1 MPIEMFARGFRRL
14 GLVEFAVLSVSSEN
28 HMNYAIELF
37 DGHVLVALPEGRF
50 LIDTGSPLSFART
63 GRVSFGGMETDLAPS
78 LPGLDADGLSR
89 LVGKPLDGLLGM
101 DILGRHVV
109 TFGLSELSVDEAEP
123 DLAFAEL
130 ETGRIEGIPVV
141 AALANGRTARMF
153 VDSGAKIS
161 YLAPERLAG
170 LPVEETLHDFY
181 PGAGEFDVEV
191 STAGCELGGHSFRAR
206 FGRPP
211 VLVRTVLSMYG
222 VDGILGR
229 DLFAAV
235 AVRLARGSVA
245 IAPFG
250 DGA

>member
-1 MPIEMFARGFRRL
+1 MK
-14 GLVEFAVLSVSSEN
+14 
-28 HMNYAIELF
+28 YAIELF

-89 LVGKPLDGLLGM
+89 LVGTSLDGLIGM
-101 DILGRHVV
+101 DILGRFVV
-109 TFGLSELSVDEAEP
+109 TFGRRELSVDEGAPSEP
-123 DLAFAEL
+123 DPAFTEL
-130 ETGRIEGIPVV
+130 ETDGVMGIPVV
-141 AALANGRTARMF
+141 AVLANGRTARMF

-191 STAGCELGGHSFRAR
+191 STAGCELGGHSFRAKY
-206 FGRPP
+206 GRPP

-222 VDGILGR
+222 VDGIIGR
-229 DLFAAV
+229 DSC
-235 AVRLARGSVA
+235 GT
-245 IAPFG
+245 
-250 DGA
+250 

>member
-1 MPIEMFARGFRRL
+1 MRAMGDSQSFFP
-14 GLVEFAVLSVSSEN
+14 EN
-28 HMNYAIELF
+28 HMNYAIEPF

-50 LIDTGSPLSFART
+50 LVDTGSPQSFARS
-63 GRVSFGGMETDLAPS
+63 GRATFGETATNLAS
-78 LPGLDADGLSR
+78 VFQGRLDASELSR
-89 LVGKPLDGLLGM
+89 LVGTPLDGLLGM
-101 DILGRHVV
+101 DVLGRHVV
-109 TFGLSELSVDEAEP
+109 TFGRNELSVDEAEP

-161 YLAPERLAG
+161 YLAPERLSG
-170 LPVEETLHDFY
+170 LPVEETLRDFY
-181 PGAGEFDVEV
+181 LGAGEFDVEV
-191 STAGCELGGHSFRAR
+191 SSAGCELGGHPFRAK

-211 VLVRTVLSMYG
+211 ALVRMTLSGCG

-229 DLFAAV
+229 DLFASF
-235 AVRLARGSVA
+235 AVRLARGRLA

>member
-1 MPIEMFARGFRRL
+1 MK
-14 GLVEFAVLSVSSEN
+14 
-28 HMNYAIELF
+28 YAIELF

-50 LIDTGSPLSFART
+50 LVDTGSPGSFARS
-63 GRVSFGGMETDLAPS
+63 GRITFGGTAMEVASNYEGL
-78 LPGLDADGLSR
+78 LDADRLSR
-89 LVGKPLDGLLGM
+89 LVGTPLDGLLGM
-101 DILGRHVV
+101 DVLGRFVV
-109 TFGLSELSVDEAEP
+109 TFGRNELSVEDEPSATDTP
-123 DLAFAEL
+123 FAEL
-130 ETGRIEGIPVV
+130 ETDGVMGIPVV
-141 AALANGRTARMF
+141 AVLANGRTARMF

-191 STAGCELGGHSFRAR
+191 STAGCELGGHSFRAKY
-206 FGRPP
+206 GRPP

-222 VDGILGR
+222 VDGIIGR

-235 AVRLARGSVA
+235 AVRLVRGSVA